1 MWKITADFNEFPF
14 DAVFFYSQEEKYY
27 IEQLS
32 TAMNLLQILVL
43 SAWTPVRTCV
53 RTFVDFHILEILYGY
68 V

>member
-1 MWKITADFNEFPF
+1 MWKITADFNEFSF

-43 SAWTPVRTCV
+43 SPIESQVVRLCP
-53 RTFVDFHILEILYGY
+53 FVY
-68 V
+68 

>member
-1 MWKITADFNEFPF
+1 MWKIIADFNEFPF

-43 SAWTPVRTCV
+43 SPIESQVVRLCP
-53 RTFVDFHILEILYGY
+53 FVY
-68 V
+68 